1 LKKTQYCKSRQ
12 DYPLVKVVWVDSFKT
27 TGWLQYPGTGRGLGY
42 CETLGYRMIDDET
55 DEWLVIA
62 MNYSE
67 FGYGDYMTIPQVAV
81 KHIKELK

>member
-1 LKKTQYCKSRQ
+1 
-12 DYPLVKVVWVDSFKT
+12 
-27 TGWLQYPGTGRGLGY
+27 
-42 CETLGYRMIDDET
+42 MIDDET

-81 KHIKELK
+81 KHIKKLK